1 MRVQQQ
7 DCGPFT
13 SSMWLQTG
21 QLQAM
26 KALIETAVKGNG
38 DQGAVLVAHSMGNL
52 VALHLL
58 NDQHPGWIKAHI
70 AGLVTINAPLLGAV
84 TALKGGL
91 SWHSHLACCVQ
102 SMQFVYPEPQALSG
116 CRCARKLPHRLSRC
130 FVGNS
135 SMRQSAQGPSVGT
148 ISMPH
153 LYRMTC
159 CDRCRA
165 RPPRVPGCSL
175 TLTCGATR

>member
-1 MRVQQQ
+1 
-7 DCGPFT
+7 
-13 SSMWLQTG
+13 MWLQTG

-84 TALKGGL
+84 TALKGEL
-91 SWHSHLACCVQ
+91 SCVHMRLAVCSPCNLYSSSHRHSV
-102 SMQFVYPEPQALSG
+102 
-116 CRCARKLPHRLSRC
+116 CRCAPHMPSRC
-130 FVGNS
+130 FVGNA
-135 SMRQSAQGPSVGT
+135 SMRQPAQGPSVGT
-148 ISMPH
+148 ILMRP

-175 TLTCGATR
+175 MLTCGATRRAEF